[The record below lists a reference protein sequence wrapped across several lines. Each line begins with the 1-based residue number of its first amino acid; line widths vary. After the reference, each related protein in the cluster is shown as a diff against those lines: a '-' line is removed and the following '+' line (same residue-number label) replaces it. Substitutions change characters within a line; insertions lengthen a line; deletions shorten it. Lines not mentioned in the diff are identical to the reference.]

1 VALATYS
8 DLQAS
13 AAEWLHR
20 DDLTARIPDFIALAE
35 ARMAR
40 ELRLRRMKTTAT
52 LNASAGLPTVALP
65 ADWLEFARLRLLA
78 PDLAL
83 HYLGSQAATEYRASD
98 TGAPRRYAIEGAS
111 LVLYPTPDAAYSIE
125 AVYYARLAALS
136 ATPTNWLLSEAP
148 GLYLFGALVE
158 SAPYI
163 GDDARISLW
172 EGRYQAEA
180 ENVRATDAR
189 AAASGS
195 ALRVR
200 GR

>member
-1 VALATYS
+1 MALATYS

-13 AAEWLHR
+13 VAEWLHR
-20 DDLTARIPDFIALAE
+20 DDLAARIPDFIALAE

-40 ELRLRRMKTTAT
+40 ELRLQRMKTTAT
-52 LNASAGLPTVALP
+52 LTTAAGVPTVALP
-65 ADWLEFARLRLLA
+65 PDWLEFARLRLLA

-83 HYLGSQAATEYRASD
+83 QYLGSQAATEYRASD
-98 TGAPRRYAIEGAS
+98 TGAPRRYAIEGAA
-111 LVLYPTPDAAYSIE
+111 LALYPMPDAVYSIE

-136 ATPTNWLLSEAP
+136 VTPSNWLLSEAP
-148 GLYLFGALVE
+148 GLYLFGALAE

-172 EGRYQAEA
+172 DGRYRAEA
-180 ENVRATDAR
+180 ENVRVADAR

-195 ALRVR
+195 ALRTR